1 MHDFYPFSSTGLNVA
16 GGSTFPTNFPT
27 TIISGTTAGVQIL
40 AGPLYWLFV
49 GAINGL
55 VSSDDPNFTPPGN
68 KQCYCKS
75 FDSRTLVAGF
85 QPGNTPSGQV
95 SSTVY
100 PRAPVAT
107 TNQATNTITLAN
119 NFNAYDN
126 CWQINAGSRYG
137 CNNVFND
144 GYNYFATSC
153 AFCVF
158 VAALTATMAIFSGMA
173 FSWHPPRQSD
183 EQQPVGIAGGSVNY

>member
-1 MHDFYPFSSTGLNVA
+1 MIFFCFLVPGVNTA
-16 GGSTFPTNFPT
+16 GSTFPPLTV
-27 TIISGTTAGVQIL
+27 TTAISNAQIL

-49 GAINGL
+49 GAINGYQ
-55 VSSDDPNFTPPGN
+55 SNDDPNFTPPGN

-85 QPGNTPSGQV
+85 QPGATASNTV
-95 SSTVY
+95 YSTY
-100 PRAPVAT
+100 PRAPTVG